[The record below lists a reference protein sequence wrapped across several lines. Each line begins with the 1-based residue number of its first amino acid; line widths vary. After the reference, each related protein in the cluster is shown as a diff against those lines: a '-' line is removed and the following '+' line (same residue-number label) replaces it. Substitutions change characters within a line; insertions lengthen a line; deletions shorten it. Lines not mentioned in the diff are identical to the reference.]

1 MHAAK
6 VNIMSKYHLLHCIPN
21 PKMHGLNGYIEVIQT
36 VKWGL
41 EQLGHQV
48 GYAINNF
55 DPDATNI
62 VFGAQML
69 PIEML
74 EKLPS
79 NTIMYN
85 FEQLRGLD
93 TSQVKKEI
101 LHFARHFKVWDYS
114 EVNTTAWVNY
124 GNTNLRIVPV
134 GYAPILSRIQKPDN
148 QDIDILIFGLT
159 GKYRLLAFNSL
170 SRAGLSTVFVSGL
183 YGAARDELISRSKIV
198 LNINLYQHS
207 KIFEIVRVSYLLAN
221 RKAVVAILDPDT
233 FVEEDIQPVVKF
245 TTLEKIV
252 DDCAHLLAH
261 DDERIQLENA
271 GFDCIAKRDIRD
283 ILKDALE
290 D

>member
-1 MHAAK
+1 
-6 VNIMSKYHLLHCIPN
+6 MSKYHLLHCIPD
-21 PKMHGLNGYIEVIQT
+21 PRMHGLNGYIEVIQT

-48 GYAINNF
+48 SYAINNF
-55 DPDATNI
+55 DSNATNI

-69 PIEML
+69 PIEMMM
-74 EKLPS
+74 KLPDD
-79 NTIMYN
+79 TIMYN

-93 TSQVKKEI
+93 ASQVKKEI
-101 LHFARHFKVWDYS
+101 LHFAQHFKVWDYS
-114 EVNTTAWVNY
+114 ATNMSAWASY
-124 GNTNLRIVPV
+124 GNTNLRIVPIC
-134 GYAPILSRIQKPDN
+134 YAPILSRIQKPVN

-159 GKYRLLAFNSL
+159 GKNRLLAFNSL

-207 KIFEIVRVSYLLAN
+207 RIFEIVRVSYLLAN
-221 RKAVVAILDPDT
+221 RKTVVALLDPDT
-233 FVEEDIQPVVKF
+233 FVEDDIRPVIKF

-252 DDCAHLLAH
+252 DDCIHLLTH
-261 DDERIQLENA
+261 EDDRIKMENA

-283 ILKDALE
+283 ILKNALE

>member
-1 MHAAK
+1 
-6 VNIMSKYHLLHCIPN
+6 MSKYHLLHCIPN

-48 GYAINNF
+48 SYAINNF
-55 DPDATNI
+55 DSNATNI

-69 PIEML
+69 PIEMMK
-74 EKLPS
+74 KLP
-79 NTIMYN
+79 NDTIMYN

-93 TSQVKKEI
+93 TNQVKKEI

-114 EVNTTAWVNY
+114 SANTTAWASY
-124 GNTNLRIVPV
+124 GNTTLHIVPIC
-134 GYAPILSRIQKPDN
+134 YAPILSRIQKPDN

-159 GKYRLLAFNSL
+159 GKNRLLAFNSL
-170 SRAGLSTVFVSGL
+170 SRAGLSSVFVSGL
-183 YGAARDELISRSKIV
+183 YGAARDELISRAKIV

-207 KIFEIVRVSYLLAN
+207 QIFEIVRVSYLLAN
-221 RKAVVAILDPDT
+221 RKAVVAILDPGT
-233 FVEEDIQPVVKF
+233 FVEDDIRPVIKF

-252 DDCAHLLAH
+252 DDCVHLLAH
-261 DDERIQLENA
+261 EDDRIKIENA

-283 ILKDALE
+283 VLRNALE